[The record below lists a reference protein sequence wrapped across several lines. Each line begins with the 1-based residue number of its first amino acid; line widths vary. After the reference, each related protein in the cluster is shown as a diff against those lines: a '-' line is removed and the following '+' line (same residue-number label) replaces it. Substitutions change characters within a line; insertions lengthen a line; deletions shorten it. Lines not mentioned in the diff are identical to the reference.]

1 MSKTEGEI
9 LTCDIC
15 GESVFL
21 GYTGDKE
28 ADGGYTRW
36 RWREYEKPPEGW
48 NSAKVLGIGI
58 GDTCPACSE
67 RINEAISAAIAEL
80 GGQERQ

>member
-36 RWREYEKPPEGW
+36 RW